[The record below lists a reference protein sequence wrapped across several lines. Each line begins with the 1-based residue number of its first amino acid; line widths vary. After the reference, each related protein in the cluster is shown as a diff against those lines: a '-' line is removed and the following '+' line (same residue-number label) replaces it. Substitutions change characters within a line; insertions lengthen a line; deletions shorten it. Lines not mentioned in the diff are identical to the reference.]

1 VNLATVSLAYLRA
14 RALNTT
20 LNVLLLALGIATI
33 TLLLLATSQF
43 EERMQRDARGIDL
56 VVGAKGS
63 PMQIILSSIYQ
74 LDVPTGNVSWKQAQE
89 LGRHRAVKKM
99 IPLALADNYRGFRI
113 VGTNHDYAEH
123 YGVRLAQGRLWQ
135 APLEAV
141 LGAEIAAR
149 TGLAMG
155 ATFIGAHGMGAG
167 EREGDVMHET
177 HSYRVVGVLAPT
189 GTVVDRVVLTDVASV
204 WAVHADQYDIKDVAR
219 IAELLPDDEKE
230 LTALLIQYSSP
241 LAAAILPRYINQNSE
256 MQAASPAYE
265 TARLFS
271 IIGVG
276 IDVLRGF
283 ALVLILAAGLSVF
296 IALYNALLERR
307 YDLAV
312 MRTLGA
318 SPARLMTLM
327 LFEGALLAGI
337 GAALGLALGH
347 VLTELLGVAFKAAK
361 QVAVTGWAWV
371 PEELWLIGLALA
383 VGIFAALL
391 PALRAYRTDIAGT
404 LARG

>member
-1 VNLATVSLAYLRA
+1 VNVATISLAYLRT
-14 RALNTT
+14 RALNTA

-33 TLLLLATSQF
+33 TLLLLATSQL

-89 LGRHRAVKKM
+89 LARHRAVKKM

-113 VGTNHDYAEH
+113 VGTNHEYVAH
-123 YGVRLAQGRLWQ
+123 YNARLAQGRLWQ
-135 APLEAV
+135 KPLEAV
-141 LGAEIAAR
+141 LGAELVAR
-149 TGLAMG
+149 SGLSLG
-155 ATFIGAHGMGAG
+155 ATFMGAHGMGMG
-167 EREGDVMHET
+167 EGEFMHES
-177 HSYRVVGVLAPT
+177 HSYQVVGVLAPT
-189 GTVVDRVVLTDVASV
+189 GTVVDRVVLTDFTSV

-219 IAELLPDDEKE
+219 IAELMPDDEKE
-230 LTALLIQYSSP
+230 LTALLIQYASP
-241 LAAAILPRYINQNSE
+241 LAAAVLPRYVNQNSD

-265 TARLFS
+265 TARLFT

-276 IDVLRGF
+276 VDVLRGF
-283 ALVLILAAGLSVF
+283 ALVLIVAAGLSVF

-318 SPARLMTLM
+318 SPARLMMLM

-337 GAALGLALGH
+337 GAALGIALGH
-347 VLTELLGVAFKAAK
+347 VLTEMLGYAFRAAK
-361 QVAVTGWAWV
+361 QVDVTGWAWV
-371 PEELWLIGLALA
+371 PEELWLIVLALA
-383 VGIFAALL
+383 VGIVAALL
-391 PALRAYRTDIAGT
+391 PAWRAFRTDIAET

>member
-14 RALNTT
+14 RALNTA
-20 LNVLLLALGIATI
+20 LNVLLLALGVATI
-33 TLLLLATSQF
+33 TLLLLATSQL

-74 LDVPTGNVSWKQAQE
+74 LDVPTGNISWKQAQE
-89 LGRHRAVKKM
+89 LASNRAVRKI
-99 IPLALADNYRGFRI
+99 IPLALADNFRGYRI
-113 VGTNHDYAEH
+113 VGTNHDYVSH
-123 YGVRLAQGRLWQ
+123 YGARLAQGRLWQ

-141 LGAEIAAR
+141 LGAELAAQS
-149 TGLAMG
+149 GLTLG
-155 ATFIGAHGMGAG
+155 ASFIGAHGMGVGKG
-167 EREGDVMHET
+167 EHMHEAY
-177 HSYRVVGVLAPT
+177 SYQVVGVLAPT
-189 GTVVDRVVLTDVASV
+189 GTVVDRLVLTDVTSV

-219 IAELLPDDEKE
+219 VAELMPDDEKE
-230 LTALLIQYSSP
+230 LTALLVQYASP
-241 LAAAILPRYINQNSE
+241 LAAATLPRYINQNSQ

-265 TARLFS
+265 TARLFT

-276 IDVLRGF
+276 VDVLRGF
-283 ALVLILAAGLSVF
+283 AVMLILAAGLSVF

-318 SPARLMTLM
+318 GPGKLMALM
-327 LFEGALLAGI
+327 LFEGVMLAGL
-337 GAALGLALGH
+337 GAALGIALGH
-347 VLTELLGVAFKAAK
+347 VLTEVLGLAFRAAK

-371 PEELWLIGLALA
+371 PEEMWLIGLALT
-383 VGIFAALL
+383 VGIAAALL
-391 PALRAYRTDIAGT
+391 PAWRAYRTDIAGT

>member
-1 VNLATVSLAYLRA
+1 MNLATVSFAYLRA
-14 RALNTT
+14 RALNTA

-33 TLLLLATSQF
+33 TLLLLTTSQL

-89 LGRHRAVKKM
+89 LARHRAVKKV

-113 VGTNHDYAEH
+113 VGTNHDYVAH
-123 YGVRLAQGRLWQ
+123 YGARLVHGRLWQ
-135 APLEAV
+135 APLEVV
-141 LGAEIAAR
+141 LGAELAAQSN
-149 TGLAMG
+149 LAVG
-155 ATFIGAHGMGAG
+155 ANFIGAHGMGS
-167 EREGDVMHET
+167 REGEHMHDAY
-177 HSYRVVGVLAPT
+177 SYQVVGVLAPT
-189 GTVVDRVVLTDVASV
+189 GTVVDRIVLTDVASV
-204 WAVHADQYDIKDVAR
+204 WAVHADQHDIKDVAR

-241 LAAAILPRYINQNSE
+241 LAAAILPRYINQNSA

-265 TARLFS
+265 TARLFT

-276 IDVLRGF
+276 VDVLRGF

-318 SPARLMTLM
+318 SPGKLMALL
-327 LFEGALLAGI
+327 LFEGAMLAGI
-337 GAALGLALGH
+337 GAVLGIALGH
-347 VLTELLGVAFKAAK
+347 VLTETLGVAFRAAK

-391 PALRAYRTDIAGT
+391 PAWRAYRTDIAGT

>member
-1 VNLATVSLAYLRA
+1 MNLATVSFAYLRA

-33 TLLLLATSQF
+33 TVLLLTTSQL

-56 VVGAKGS
+56 VAGAKGS

-74 LDVPTGNVSWKQAQE
+74 LDVPTGNISWKQAQE
-89 LGRHRAVKKM
+89 LARHRAVKKT
-99 IPLALADNYRGFRI
+99 IPLALGDNYRGHRI
-113 VGTNHDYAEH
+113 VGTHHDYVVH
-123 YGVRLAQGRLWQ
+123 YGARLAQGRLWQ

-141 LGAEIAAR
+141 LGAEVAAA
-149 TGLAMG
+149 TGLAMD
-155 ATFIGAHGMGAG
+155 ATFVGAHGLGG
-167 EREGDVMHET
+167 REGEHMHET
-177 HSYRVVGVLAPT
+177 HPYRVVGVLAPT
-189 GTVVDRVVLTDVASV
+189 GSVVDRIVLTGVESL
-204 WAVHADQYDIKDVAR
+204 WAVHADQHDIKDVAR
-219 IAELLPDDEKE
+219 IAELLSDDEKE
-230 LTALLIQYSSP
+230 LTALLIQYASP
-241 LAAAILPRYINQNSE
+241 LAAAMLPRYINQNSE

-265 TARLFS
+265 TARLFT

-276 IDVLRGF
+276 VDVLRGF

-318 SPARLMTLM
+318 SPVKLMALM
-327 LFEGALLAGI
+327 LFEGAMLAGI
-337 GAALGLALGH
+337 GSVLGIVLGH
-347 VLTELLGVAFKAAK
+347 VLTETLGVAFRAAK

-371 PEELWLIGLALA
+371 PEELWLVGLALA

-391 PALRAYRTDIAGT
+391 PAWRAYRTDIAGT

>member
-1 VNLATVSLAYLRA
+1 V
-14 RALNTT
+14 
-20 LNVLLLALGIATI
+20 ATI
-33 TLLLLATSQF
+33 TLLLLATSQL

-74 LDVPTGNVSWKQAQE
+74 LDVPTGNISWKQAEE
-89 LGRHRAVKKM
+89 LGRNRAVKKI
-99 IPLALADNYRGFRI
+99 IPLALADNFRGYRI
-113 VGTNHDYAEH
+113 VGTNHDYVSH
-123 YGVRLAQGRLWQ
+123 YGARLVQGRLWQ

-141 LGAEIAAR
+141 LGAELAAQS
-149 TGLAMG
+149 GLTLG
-155 ATFIGAHGMGAG
+155 ASFIGAHGMGAG
-167 EREGDVMHET
+167 EGEHMHET
-177 HSYRVVGVLAPT
+177 HAYRVVGILAPT

-219 IAELLPDDEKE
+219 VAELMPDDEKE
-230 LTALLIQYSSP
+230 LTALLVQYASP
-241 LAAAILPRYINQNSE
+241 LAAATLPRYINQNSQ

-265 TARLFS
+265 TARLFT

-276 IDVLRGF
+276 VDVLRGF
-283 ALVLILAAGLSVF
+283 AVMLILAAGLSVF

-318 SPARLMTLM
+318 GPGKLMALM
-327 LFEGALLAGI
+327 LFEGVMLAGL
-337 GAALGLALGH
+337 GAALGIALGH
-347 VLTELLGVAFKAAK
+347 VLTEVLGLAFRAAK

-371 PEELWLIGLALA
+371 PEEMWLIGLALT
-383 VGIFAALL
+383 VGIAAALL
-391 PALRAYRTDIAGT
+391 PAWRAYRTDIAGT

>member
-1 VNLATVSLAYLRA
+1 MNLASVSLAYLRA
-14 RALNTT
+14 RGLNTT

-33 TLLLLATSQF
+33 TLLLLTTSQL

-74 LDVPTGNVSWKQAQE
+74 LDVPTGNVPWKQAQE
-89 LGRHRAVKKM
+89 LARNRAVKKLM
-99 IPLALADNYRGFRI
+99 PLALGDNHRGFRI
-113 VGTNHDYAEH
+113 VGTHHDYVAH
-123 YGVRLAQGRLWQ
+123 YGARVAQGRLWQ
-135 APLEAV
+135 KPLEAV
-141 LGAEIAAR
+141 LGADAAAQ
-149 TGLAMG
+149 TGHGIG
-155 ATFIGAHGMGAG
+155 ATFVGAHGLGGRAG
-167 EREGDVMHET
+167 EHVHET
-177 HSYRVVGVLAPT
+177 HPYEVVGVLARS
-189 GTVVDRVVLTDVASV
+189 GTVLDRIILTDVSSV
-204 WAVHADQYDIKDVAR
+204 WAVHADQYDITDVAR
-219 IAELLPDDEKE
+219 IAELMPEDEKE

-241 LAAAILPRYINQNSE
+241 IAAATLPRYINNNTD

-265 TARLFS
+265 TARLFT

-276 IDVLRGF
+276 VDVLRGF
-283 ALVLILAAGLSVF
+283 ALVLIVAAGLSVF

-318 SPARLMTLM
+318 SPARLMALM
-327 LFEGALLAGI
+327 LLEGLLLAGI

-347 VLTELLGVAFKAAK
+347 GLTEVLGLALTAAK
-361 QVAVTGWAWV
+361 QVTVTGWTWV
-371 PEELWLIGLALA
+371 NDELWLIALALG
-383 VGIFAALL
+383 VGVVAALL
-391 PALRAYRTDIAGT
+391 PAWRAYRTDIAST

>member
-1 VNLATVSLAYLRA
+1 MNLATISLAYLRA

-33 TLLLLATSQF
+33 TLLLLATSQL

-74 LDVPTGNVSWKQAQE
+74 LDVPTG
-89 LGRHRAVKKM
+89 
-99 IPLALADNYRGFRI
+99 
-113 VGTNHDYAEH
+113 T
-123 YGVRLAQGRLWQ
+123 
-135 APLEAV
+135 
-141 LGAEIAAR
+141 
-149 TGLAMG
+149 
-155 ATFIGAHGMGAG
+155 
-167 EREGDVMHET
+167 VM
-177 HSYRVVGVLAPT
+177 
-189 GTVVDRVVLTDVASV
+189 DRVVLTDVTSV

-219 IAELLPDDEKE
+219 IAELMPEEGKE

-241 LAAAILPRYINQNSE
+241 LAAAILPRYVNQNSE

-276 IDVLRGF
+276 VDVLRGF

-318 SPARLMTLM
+318 GPGKLMALM

-337 GAALGLALGH
+337 GVALGLALGH

-383 VGIFAALL
+383 VGFFAALL
-391 PALRAYRTDIAGT
+391 PAWRAYRTDIAGT

>member
-1 VNLATVSLAYLRA
+1 MNLATVSLAYLRA

-327 LFEGALLAGI
+327 LFEGAMLAGI

-391 PALRAYRTDIAGT
+391 PAWRAYRTDIAGT